1 MANKSLFYLNE
12 ETKNQILEISA
23 LSGYAQNVVKE
34 VLEYMLM
41 SWAIKIADNPDKYA
55 SLTIPYLG
63 NVMVKYVDDEVLPT
77 GELSTITDSHVVL
90 NDQFK
95 KLIGDLHDEGMTE
108 LVPMMEKKIKNAVM
122 IAASN
127 D

>member
-12 ETKNQILEISA
+12 DTKNQILEISA

-41 SWAIKIADNPDKYA
+41 SWAIKIADNPNKYA

-77 GELSTITDSHVVL
+77 GELSTITDSQVVL

>member
-12 ETKNQILEISA
+12 DTKNQILEISA

-63 NVMVKYVDDEVLPT
+63 NIMVKYVDDEVLPT
-77 GELSTITDSHVVL
+77 GELSTITDSQVVL

>member
-12 ETKNQILEISA
+12 DTKNQILEISA

-55 SLTIPYLG
+55 SLTIPCLG

-77 GELSTITDSHVVL
+77 GELSTITDSQVVL

>member
-12 ETKNQILEISA
+12 DTKNQILEISA

-77 GELSTITDSHVVL
+77 GALSTITDSQVVL

>member
-12 ETKNQILEISA
+12 DTKNQILEISA

-77 GELSTITDSHVVL
+77 GELSTITDSQVVL

>member
-1 MANKSLFYLNE
+1 MANKSLFYLNDD
-12 ETKNQILEISA
+12 TKNQILEISA

>member
-12 ETKNQILEISA
+12 DTKNQILEISA

-41 SWAIKIADNPDKYA
+41 SWAIKIADNPNKYA

>member
-12 ETKNQILEISA
+12 DTKNQILEISA

>member
-12 ETKNQILEISA
+12 DTKNQILEISA

-63 NVMVKYVDDEVLPT
+63 KVIVKYVDD
-77 GELSTITDSHVVL
+77 
-90 NDQFK
+90 
-95 KLIGDLHDEGMTE
+95 
-108 LVPMMEKKIKNAVM
+108 
-122 IAASN
+122 
-127 D
+127 

>member
-1 MANKSLFYLNE
+1 MANKSLFSLNE
-12 ETKNQILEISA
+12 DTKNQILEISA

-63 NVMVKYVDDEVLPT
+63 NVLVKYVDDEVLPT
-77 GELSTITDSHVVL
+77 GELSTITDSQVVL

>member
-12 ETKNQILEISA
+12 DTKNQILEISA

-34 VLEYMLM
+34 VLEYMQM

-77 GELSTITDSHVVL
+77 GELSTITDSQVVL

>member
-1 MANKSLFYLNE
+1 MANKSLFYLNDD
-12 ETKNQILEISA
+12 TKNQILEISA

-77 GELSTITDSHVVL
+77 GELSTITDSQVVL

>member
-1 MANKSLFYLNE
+1 MANKSLFYLDDD
-12 ETKNQILEISA
+12 TKNQILEISA

-77 GELSTITDSHVVL
+77 GELSTITDSQVVL

>member
-34 VLEYMLM
+34 VLEYMLI
-41 SWAIKIADNPDKYA
+41 SWAIKIADNPNKYA

>member
-12 ETKNQILEISA
+12 DTKNQILEISA

-77 GELSTITDSHVVL
+77 GELSTITDSQVVL

-95 KLIGDLHDEGMTE
+95 KLIGDLHEEGMTE

>member
-77 GELSTITDSHVVL
+77 GELSTITDSQVVL

>member
-1 MANKSLFYLNE
+1 MANKSLFYLHE
-12 ETKNQILEISA
+12 DTKNQILEISA

-77 GELSTITDSHVVL
+77 GELSTITDSQVVL

>member
-12 ETKNQILEISA
+12 DTKNQILEISA

-77 GELSTITDSHVVL
+77 GELSTIKDSQVVL

>member
-12 ETKNQILEISA
+12 DTKNQILEISA

-77 GELSTITDSHVVL
+77 GELSTITDSQVVL

-127 D
+127 K

>member
-1 MANKSLFYLNE
+1 MANKSLFYLNDD
-12 ETKNQILEISA
+12 TKNQILEISA

-41 SWAIKIADNPDKYA
+41 SWAIKIADNPNKYA

-77 GELSTITDSHVVL
+77 GELSTITDSQVVL

>member
-12 ETKNQILEISA
+12 DTKNQILEISA

-108 LVPMMEKKIKNAVM
+108 LVSMMEKKIKNAVM

>member
-12 ETKNQILEISA
+12 DTKNQILEISA

-77 GELSTITDSHVVL
+77 GELSTITDSQVVL

-108 LVPMMEKKIKNAVM
+108 LVPMMEKKIKNSVM

>member
-12 ETKNQILEISA
+12 DTKNQILEISA

-77 GELSTITDSHVVL
+77 GELSTITDSQVVL

-95 KLIGDLHDEGMTE
+95 KLIGDLHDEGMKE

>member
-12 ETKNQILEISA
+12 DTKNQILEISA

-41 SWAIKIADNPDKYA
+41 SWAIKIADNPGKYA

-77 GELSTITDSHVVL
+77 GELSTITDSQVVL

>member
-1 MANKSLFYLNE
+1 MANKSLFYLKE
-12 ETKNQILEISA
+12 DTKNQILEISA

>member
-1 MANKSLFYLNE
+1 MANKSLFYLNDD
-12 ETKNQILEISA
+12 TKNQILEISA

-95 KLIGDLHDEGMTE
+95 KLIGDLHDESMTE

>member
-1 MANKSLFYLNE
+1 
-12 ETKNQILEISA
+12 
-23 LSGYAQNVVKE
+23 
-34 VLEYMLM
+34 M

-77 GELSTITDSHVVL
+77 GELSTITDSQVVL

>member
-12 ETKNQILEISA
+12 DTKNQILEISA

-77 GELSTITDSHVVL
+77 GELSTITDSQVVL

-108 LVPMMEKKIKNAVM
+108 LVSMMEKKRKNAVM

>member
-12 ETKNQILEISA
+12 DTKNQILEISA

-77 GELSTITDSHVVL
+77 GELSTITDSQVVL

-108 LVPMMEKKIKNAVM
+108 LVSMMEKKIKNAVM

>member
-1 MANKSLFYLNE
+1 MANKSLFSLNE
-12 ETKNQILEISA
+12 DTKNQILEISA

-95 KLIGDLHDEGMTE
+95 KLIGDIHDEGMTE

>member
-1 MANKSLFYLNE
+1 MANKSLFSLNE
-12 ETKNQILEISA
+12 DTKNQILEISA

-77 GELSTITDSHVVL
+77 GELSTITDSQVVL

>member
-12 ETKNQILEISA
+12 DTKNQILEISA

-77 GELSTITDSHVVL
+77 GELSTITDSQVVL

-108 LVPMMEKKIKNAVM
+108 LVPMTEKKIKNAVM

>member
-12 ETKNQILEISA
+12 DTKNQILEISA

-77 GELSTITDSHVVL
+77 GELSTITDSQVVL

-108 LVPMMEKKIKNAVM
+108 LVPMMEQKIKNAVI